1 MEGARWDTTARLMGE
16 QLPGV
21 MYGPVPPI
29 HFVPAQEYQS
39 PAGTYSCP
47 VYKTSVR
54 AGVLSTTGQSTNY
67 VVCIDL
73 PTVKSSDYWT
83 LKGTAILCQLND

>member
-1 MEGARWDTTARLMGE
+1 MGD

-29 HFVPAQEYQS
+29 LFMPTTDYKAPEK
-39 PAGTYSCP
+39 TYACP

-73 PTVKSSDYWT
+73 PTDKSSDYWT
-83 LKGTAILCQLND
+83 LKGTAILCQLNE